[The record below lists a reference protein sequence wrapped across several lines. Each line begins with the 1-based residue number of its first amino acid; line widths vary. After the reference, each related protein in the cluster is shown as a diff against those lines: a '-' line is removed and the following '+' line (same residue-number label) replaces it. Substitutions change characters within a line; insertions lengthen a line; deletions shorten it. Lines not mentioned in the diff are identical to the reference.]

1 MTNIYGKHID
11 APLTNIFIPAL
22 YLLRVVVVPDEA
34 KVHVNDITVTLGDTR
49 TLQCS
54 SEPGNPDNTQFR
66 WYHDTLGYLGDVGK
80 DGYLEW
86 LFDELCMA
94 GVFTCTPYN
103 SLGDGGNGTITV
115 AITGTRVR

>member
-1 MTNIYGKHID
+1 MCVGNYWLHVAD
-11 APLTNIFIPAL
+11 
-22 YLLRVVVVPDEA
+22 VPDAAE
-34 KVHVNDITVTLGDTR
+34 VNDNDITVTLGETR

-103 SLGDGGNGTITV
+103 SLGDGGTGTIAV
-115 AITGTRVR
+115 IITGMRARGYM